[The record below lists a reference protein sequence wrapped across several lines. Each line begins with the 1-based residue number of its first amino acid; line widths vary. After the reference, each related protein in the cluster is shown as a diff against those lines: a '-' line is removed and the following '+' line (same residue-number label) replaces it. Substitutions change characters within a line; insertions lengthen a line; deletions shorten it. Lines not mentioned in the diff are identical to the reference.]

1 MAVTLQLALDLLD
14 LERALRIAAEAV
26 PHGVDWIEAGTPL
39 IKSEGLNAVR
49 ALRKK
54 FPGKRIV
61 ADMKTADAGRI
72 EMEAAAKAGADYAI
86 VLATA
91 SESTI
96 RECVEVGRNYG
107 LGIGVDLLGAADPE
121 RLVQAMAEWGIAFV
135 SVHCPIDVQMRGGDP
150 FDLLAR
156 LAKATPIPL
165 AAAGG
170 LNSETASRA
179 AAAGASI
186 VVVGGAIT
194 KAECPGRAT
203 ADIRK
208 ALDTGAAVKTEL
220 FRRAGPEGVREVLLR
235 VSTANLSD
243 AAHHRPCITD
253 LRQITPGAKLVGP
266 VLTVRTAPG
275 DFAKPVEAIDHVQ
288 AGQVIAIDASGAPP
302 AVWGELATESALQK
316 KAAGVVIDGA
326 IRDTEEIR
334 RLGFAAH
341 ARHVCSH
348 AGYPKGLG
356 EIGGPIRLAG
366 VEVMPGDWVVG
377 DADGLMVLAK
387 EKVVELA
394 NRAQDVLEAENR
406 MRAEIHEGR
415 TLGQVAYL
423 QKWEKQR

>member
-1 MAVTLQLALDLLD
+1 MSVTLQLALDLLD

-26 PHGVDWIEAGTPL
+26 PQGADWVEAGTPL
-39 IKSEGLNAVR
+39 IKSEGLSAVR
-49 ALRKK
+49 VLREK
-54 FPGKRIV
+54 FPDKKIV

-96 RECVEVGRNYG
+96 RECIEVGRNYG
-107 LGIGVDLLGAADPE
+107 LGIGVDLLGATEPE
-121 RLVQAMAEWGIAFV
+121 RLVEQMADWGLAFV

-150 FDLLAR
+150 FELLAR
-156 LAKATPIPL
+156 LAKATQIPL

-170 LNSETASRA
+170 LNSETAPRA
-179 AAAGASI
+179 AATGASI
-186 VVVGGAIT
+186 VVIGGAIT

-208 ALDTGAAVKTEL
+208 ALDTGQAVKTEL
-220 FRRAGPEGVREVLLR
+220 FRRASLENVREVLLR

-243 AAHHRPCITD
+243 AAHHRPCIMD
-253 LRQITPGAKLVGP
+253 LAQITPGAKLVGP

-275 DFAKPVEAIDHVQ
+275 DFAKPVEAIDHAE
-288 AGQVIAIDASGAPP
+288 AGQVIAIDAGGSPP
-302 AVWGELATESALQK
+302 AVWGELATESATQK
-316 KAAGVVIDGA
+316 KVAGVVIDGA
-326 IRDTEEIR
+326 IRDADEIR
-334 RLGFAAH
+334 RLAFPAH

-348 AGYPKGLG
+348 AGYPKGFG

-366 VEVMPGDWVVG
+366 VEVMPGDWIVG

-406 MRAEIHEGR
+406 MRAEIREGR